1 MLSINGDC
9 LLERIHTLG
18 ATGVDAEGRR
28 TRLAASDEDKAGRDL
43 VAGWMREA
51 GLKVVVDRIGNL
63 FGIWEPQEAQKVPE
77 SQRSL
82 KPQKGQETQQ
92 LQESQEN
99 APLMLGSHID
109 TVINAGQYDGCYGVI
124 AGIEVIRAMK
134 EAGLTPSRPIMVGA
148 FTNEE
153 GVRYAPDMMGSLV
166 YAGGMDVEEALATVG
181 TDGTILG
188 EELKRTGYEGTV
200 EPGFA
205 RPCAFVEL
213 HIEQGPI
220 LDVEGIP
227 IGAVENLQGISWQ
240 RVTIQGVANHA
251 GTTPTAMRID
261 AGLAAARVITF
272 LRERCDRS
280 GGKTVATVGCMEYEP
295 NAVNVIPSKAVFTVD
310 LRNPDEDCLKEEE
323 QALAAYLKELEKTD
337 QVKIHTERMVRF
349 EPVLFDEKIVSMV
362 ERAAKDRGLAFR
374 RITSG
379 AGQDAQMLARMC
391 PTAMIFVPSVKGISH
406 NPNEFTPADAL
417 VAGADVLLDV
427 VKELA
432 GVC

>member
-1 MLSINGDC
+1 MLSINGNE
-9 LLERIHTLG
+9 LLEQIKALG
-18 ATGVDAEGRR
+18 AAGVDAEGRR

-43 VAGWMREA
+43 VAGWMQDA
-51 GLKVVVDRIGNL
+51 GLKVLVDRIGNL
-63 FGIWEPQEAQKVPE
+63 FGIWE
-77 SQRSL
+77 
-82 KPQKGQETQQ
+82 TT
-92 LQESQEN
+92 EN
-99 APLMLGSHID
+99 QGEAPLMLGSHID
-109 TVINAGQYDGCYGVI
+109 TVIDAGQYDGCYGVL
-124 AGIEVIRAMK
+124 AGIQVIRTMK
-134 EAGLTPSRPIMVGA
+134 AAGLVPSRPIAVGA

-181 TDGTILG
+181 TDGTVLG

-200 EPGFA
+200 EPGFLK
-205 RPCAFVEL
+205 PHAFVEL

-240 RVTIQGVANHA
+240 KITIQGAANHA

-272 LRERCDRS
+272 LRKRCDHS
-280 GGKTVATVGCMEYEP
+280 GGRTVATVGCMEYEP

-310 LRNPDEDCLKEEE
+310 LRNPDENCLKKEE
-323 QALAAYLKELEKTD
+323 QALADYLKELENTD
-337 QVKIHTERMVRF
+337 RVEIHTEQMVRF
-349 EPVLFDEKIVSMV
+349 QPVLFDETIVRMV
-362 ERAAKDRGLAFR
+362 EQAAKARGLASR

-379 AGQDAQMLARMC
+379 AGQDAQMMARIC

-406 NPNEFTPADAL
+406 NPREFTPEDAL
-417 VAGADVLLDV
+417 TAGANVLLDV
-427 VKELA
+427 VQRLA
-432 GVC
+432 GAR